1 VRSAHGYKVVG
12 RREWERW
19 VEREF
24 AFSPTAC
31 REVPLPVGSP
41 RILPTDWRGRP
52 VYREGQLVGPW
63 RCILAFDS
71 VAGVAPPPTLPPL
84 LSPSGYVPS
93 PTPSINA
100 QYIDFL
106 LFSPNYFLFLPPKI
120 YQECDSMLT
129 P

>member
-1 VRSAHGYKVVG
+1 
-12 RREWERW
+12 

-24 AFSPTAC
+24 AFSPTAY
-31 REVPLPVGSP
+31 REVPLPVGAP

-71 VAGVAPPPTLPPL
+71 VAGIAPPPTLPPL

-93 PTPSINA
+93 TRPQMSAGFPISSSRTGC
-100 QYIDFL
+100 
-106 LFSPNYFLFLPPKI
+106 FSPPLSKKLAGRLRLSADSLVCVFLSAMPG
-120 YQECDSMLT
+120 
-129 P
+129 